1 MPRECRY
8 SVTCRNRGTQVSQP
22 LAFSFDALEGCRTW
36 AEGEA
41 VRREDCGGKRS
52 VWWCVVAVAV
62 RWGVETGEMDW
73 RRGFPRVVRFT
84 LYRYRL

>member
-41 VRREDCGGKRS
+41 VRREDCGGKRMEGVS
-52 VWWCVVAVAV
+52 VVLEFRAQN
-62 RWGVETGEMDW
+62 
-73 RRGFPRVVRFT
+73 
-84 LYRYRL
+84 